1 MTSCPEC
8 SSAQQEELETI
19 HGERQDD
26 EHQVTVSKFKCRDC
40 GCMFEITERVE
51 WETEV
56 LKHGSQAEEEES

>member
-8 SSAQQEELETI
+8 SSAQLEELETI

-40 GCMFEITERVE
+40 GCMFESVE

-56 LKHGSQAEEEES
+56 TKHGSQATEEDEE